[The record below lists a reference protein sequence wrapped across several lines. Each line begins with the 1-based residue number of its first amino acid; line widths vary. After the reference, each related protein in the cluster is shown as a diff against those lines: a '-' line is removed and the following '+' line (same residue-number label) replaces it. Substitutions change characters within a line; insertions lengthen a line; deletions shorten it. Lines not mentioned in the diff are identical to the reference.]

1 MQRFE
6 LSTNDTIMLLTRE
19 PLLTVWLS
27 ILKPGLPNTMKPVR
41 KKHYQDHTFAL
52 RNPLELYG
60 DGLLSLKLD
69 RLSWLRL
76 LVEVLWIAPPYST
89 MGETIVEISSHVHY
103 HQMDTK
109 LQACDIFYMSI
120 LNLHFDLINS
130 SLYSI

>member
-6 LSTNDTIMLLTRE
+6 LSLNDTIRLLTQE
-19 PLLTVWLS
+19 PLLIVRLS
-27 ILKPGLPNTMKPVR
+27 ILKPHLPNTMRPVR
-41 KKHYQDHTFAL
+41 KKPYQDHTFFL
-52 RNPLELYG
+52 RIPLNLDG
-60 DGLLSLKLD
+60 DGLLFLKLD
-69 RLSWLRL
+69 HLSWLRL
-76 LVEVLWIAPPYST
+76 LVEVLRIAPPYST